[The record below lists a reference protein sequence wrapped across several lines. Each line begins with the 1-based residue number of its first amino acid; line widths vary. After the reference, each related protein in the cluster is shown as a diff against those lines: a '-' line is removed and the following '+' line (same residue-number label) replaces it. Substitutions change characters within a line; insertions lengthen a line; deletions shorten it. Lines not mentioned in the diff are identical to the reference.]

1 MVSWSGTHNFF
12 RWRHLRHFTIWI
24 ILAKPWNRK
33 IGVLMAVP
41 VSEKILAFFRHLVSL
56 SITSPCILA
65 YFIWLFGKNVQE
77 TEKKLKYFGARMF
90 WINFVPRIPSSRRCV
105 LIKVYF
111 LRSVWHLER
120 IILRKSAISQCIW
133 PLSLVF
139 TFFFSWKKIE
149 GRFLNEW
156 SLSLCSSNWI
166 KEIVK
171 CFDIDIGEKNF

>member
-33 IGVLMAVP
+33 IAVLMAVP
-41 VSEKILAFFRHLVSL
+41 VSVKILAFFRHLVSL
-56 SITSPCILA
+56 FITSPCILA
-65 YFIWLFGKNVQE
+65 YFVWLFGKNFQE

-111 LRSVWHLER
+111 LRSVWHLKR

>member
-33 IGVLMAVP
+33 IAVLMAVP

-56 SITSPCILA
+56 FITSPCILA
-65 YFIWLFGKNVQE
+65 YFVWLFGKNFQE

-90 WINFVPRIPSSRRCV
+90 WINFVPRTPSSRRCV

-111 LRSVWHLER
+111 LRSVWHLKR

-156 SLSLCSSNWI
+156 SLSHCFRKRI

>member
-1 MVSWSGTHNFF
+1 MFWALFATRVKLFAFLGISTIMVSWSGTHNFF

-33 IGVLMAVP
+33 IAVLMAVP

-111 LRSVWHLER
+111 LSSVWHLER

-139 TFFFSWKKIE
+139 TFFFMKENRRAFS
-149 GRFLNEW
+149 EW
-156 SLSLCSSNWI
+156 MESFTLL
-166 KEIVK
+166 
-171 CFDIDIGEKNF
+171 

>member
-33 IGVLMAVP
+33 IAVLMAVP

-56 SITSPCILA
+56 FITSPCTLA
-65 YFIWLFGKNVQE
+65 YFVWLFGKNFQE

-90 WINFVPRIPSSRRCV
+90 WINFVARIPSSRRCV